1 MIYYKNK
8 ILISLIFKPIYVIE
22 HGYLRLGKKNGNQED
37 YDSSNGIFLHICHMN
52 LPLKYIFLKRLK

>member
-8 ILISLIFKPIYVIE
+8 ILISLIFKPFYVIE
-22 HGYLRLGKKNGNQED
+22 HGYLRLGKKNENQED

-52 LPLKYIFLKRLK
+52 LPLK